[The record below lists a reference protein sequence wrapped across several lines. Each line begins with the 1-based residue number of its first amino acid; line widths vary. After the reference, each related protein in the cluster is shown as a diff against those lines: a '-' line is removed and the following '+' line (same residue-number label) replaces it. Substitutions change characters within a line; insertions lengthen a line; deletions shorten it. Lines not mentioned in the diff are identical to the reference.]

1 MVFVYVVSAVLIL
14 LSLLIQGHPSFDVIR
29 TLGVKPDILFII
41 IVYLSYNFGP
51 FYGETCGFAGGLLQD
66 CVSRSPL
73 GLLAFPKMA
82 IGLVAGMLGKDVFK
96 NNLLTIMLL
105 MFIASL
111 AKGVI
116 TLMLCYAFS
125 DASISQ
131 VITVIIP
138 EAVYNS
144 FISPII
150 FILLDKVFAKQLK
163 SEGNL

>member
-1 MVFVYVVSAVLIL
+1 MIFVYAISAVLIV
-14 LSLLIQGHPSFDVIR
+14 LSLVIQGHSSFEVIR
-29 TLGVKPDILFII
+29 TLGVKPDLLFII

-51 FYGETCGFAGGLLQD
+51 FYGESCGFIGGLLHD

-82 IGLVAGMLGKDVFK
+82 IGFVAGMLGRDIFK

-125 DASISQ
+125 EAYISQ
-131 VITVIIP
+131 VISVIIP

-150 FILLDKVFAKQLK
+150 FILLDKIFAKELE

>member
-1 MVFVYVVSAVLIL
+1 VIFVYVVSAVLIV
-14 LSLLIQGHPSFDVIR
+14 LSLIIQGHSSFDVIR
-29 TLGVKPDILFII
+29 TLGVKPDLLFIV
-41 IVYLSYNFGP
+41 IVYLSFNFGP
-51 FYGETCGFAGGLLQD
+51 FYGETCGFIGGLLHD
-66 CVSRSPL
+66 SISRSPL

-82 IGLVAGMLGKDVFK
+82 IGFVAGLLGRDVFK

-111 AKGVI
+111 VKGVV

-125 DASISQ
+125 EASISQ

-144 FISPII
+144 FVSPII
-150 FILLDKVFAKQLK
+150 FILLDKLFAKELE
-163 SEGNL
+163 SERNL

>member
-1 MVFVYVVSAVLIL
+1 MIFVYVASAVLII
-14 LSLLIQGHPSFDVIR
+14 LSLVIQGHSSFEVIR
-29 TLGVKPDILFII
+29 TLGVKPDLLFIV

-51 FYGETCGFAGGLLQD
+51 FYGETCGFIGGLLHD
-66 CVSRSPL
+66 CVSRSPF

-82 IGLVAGMLGKDVFK
+82 IGFIAGMLGKDVFK

-111 AKGVI
+111 VKGVI

-125 DASISQ
+125 ESSVSQ

-144 FISPII
+144 FVSPII
-150 FILLDKVFAKQLK
+150 FILLDKLFAKKLET
-163 SEGNL
+163 EGNL